1 MSKMGKISVCGIAVV
16 FGLVWSLTLM
26 VPQSMAGDT
35 VHGKKV
41 YDTNC
46 SACHGVKGDG
56 QGPAASTLNPR
67 PTNFTSAEAMKD
79 INDARLKKSTK
90 EGRPG
95 TAMVAWG
102 GILSDKDIEDVMAY
116 VRSLLK
122 P

>member
-16 FGLVWSLTLM
+16 FCLAWSLILM

-79 INDARLKKSTK
+79 INDARLKKSIK
-90 EGRPG
+90 EGRTG

-102 GILSDKDIEDVMAY
+102 GILSDKDIEDVMAF
-116 VRSLLK
+116 VRSLPK